1 MDIDRFVAENG
12 PAWDRLGQLTSRHK
26 HLAGAEVTELA
37 RLYQKASGDLAYAQ
51 ANFSDRRLKEALTH
65 RVAETASVL
74 YSSRRW
80 TWRTASRFFSV
91 TFPLAVWQAR
101 WAALVSALTLFLPAV
116 AVGTW
121 LAHSHAAL
129 NLAVPAAVR
138 QAYVGHDFR
147 AYYSSQP
154 SVDFAL
160 QVYTNNV
167 IVAFEAFAGGIT
179 FGLLTLLALF
189 YNGLNLGVAAG
200 LFYAAHRPAQ
210 FWALVAPHGLLE
222 TSSVVL
228 AGAAGL
234 KMGWALVKPG
244 DQSRGRAL
252 VGQSLNSVVIALGTA
267 FTLAVSGL
275 IEGFVTGSALPTG
288 ARVGIGVAVESA
300 FLAWVV
306 LCGRAAAARAG
317 PP

>member
-1 MDIDRFVAENG
+1 VDIDRFVAENG
-12 PAWDRLGQLTSRHK
+12 ESWDRLGQLTSRHK
-26 HLAGAEVTELA
+26 RLAGAEVTELA
-37 RLYQKASGDLAYAQ
+37 RLYQKVSGDLAYAQ
-51 ANFSDRRLKEALTH
+51 ATFADPRLKEALTH

-74 YSSRRW
+74 YSSRRR
-80 TWRTASRFFSV
+80 TWRGVVSFFSV

-101 WAALVSALTLFLPAV
+101 WAALVSGTALFLPAV
-116 AVGTW
+116 VVGTW

-129 NLAVPAAVR
+129 NLALPAAVR

-147 AYYSSQP
+147 AYYSSEP
-154 SVDFAL
+154 SVAFAF

-167 IVAFEAFAGGIT
+167 VVAFEAFAGGVT
-179 FGLLTLLALF
+179 FGLLTLYALF
-189 YNGLNLGVAAG
+189 SNGLNLGMAAG

-210 FWALVAPHGLLE
+210 FWGLVTPHGLLE

-244 DQSRGRAL
+244 DRRRAQAL
-252 VGQSLNSVVIALGTA
+252 SDQARSAVVIALGTVL
-267 FTLAVSGL
+267 TLAVSGV
-275 IEGFVTGSALPTG
+275 IEGFITGSSLPTG
-288 ARVGIGVAVESA
+288 ARVGIGVAVETA

-306 LCGRAAAARAG
+306 LCGRAAAARGGA
-317 PP
+317 P